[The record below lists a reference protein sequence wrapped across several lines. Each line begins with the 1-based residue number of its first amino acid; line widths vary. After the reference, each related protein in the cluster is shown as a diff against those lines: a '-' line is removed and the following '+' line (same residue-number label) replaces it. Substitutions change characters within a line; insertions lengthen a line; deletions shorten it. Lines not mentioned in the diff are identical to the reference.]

1 MVTQIYQIELYK
13 AHLSDIEAQFFDLH
27 LSVSNGFDSS
37 KIYDK
42 RDEFNL
48 TVYFPFLDGDVPRA
62 PSYGVYISQRIQFV
76 TVSSQFAF
84 SMFVTKP

>member
-1 MVTQIYQIELYK
+1 MVTQIYPIELYK

-48 TVYFPFLDGDVPRA
+48 TVYFPFLMVCTFLNVF
-62 PSYGVYISQRIQFV
+62 SLLQCL
-76 TVSSQFAF
+76 VSLLFQCS
-84 SMFVTKP
+84 